1 MYLNNFTWH
10 TMRPLAVFLH
20 SNCWVLVSHGFVQN
34 SLHVV
39 IYKAAHS
46 ALRDES
52 RYVGSCLSLKLHACV
67 ITNSCAWLWSW
78 TTSSFCSRTT
88 LFDNSASNWMP
99 LYTAHCRYV
108 NKQPPVNCE
117 QKANTRQ
124 RCVSYR
130 TDSRIW
136 HIVMRLERLTEC
148 IVLYWQPTGGRM
160 AQADRLDPKVGTRRS
175 AAFIAHRMNRV
186 NSRNALSMM
195 RAVDMS
201 TIKIILVLL
210 F

>member
-1 MYLNNFTWH
+1 M
-10 TMRPLAVFLH
+10 
-20 SNCWVLVSHGFVQN
+20 
-34 SLHVV
+34 
-39 IYKAAHS
+39 KA
-46 ALRDES
+46 

-88 LFDNSASNWMP
+88 LLYNSASNWMP

-136 HIVMRLERLTEC
+136 HYCHAIRTFDWMYSTLLAAYRWA
-148 IVLYWQPTGGRM
+148 YGSS
-160 AQADRLDPKVGTRRS
+160 RS
-175 AAFIAHRMNRV
+175 AWSKGQHPALCCIRRMNRV